1 MTRKGERRWHRRQP
15 LDRSAE
21 IVLPNQSPTLP
32 CTVEDI
38 SAGGVRIRFATA
50 VALPPEFVLEIP
62 SLTLRVDAHVVWSR
76 GEHYGVRFLW
86 PQQMSH
92 RAAGPDL
99 IDLGNPGCERV
110 SRPETGG

>member
-15 LDRSAE
+15 SNRSAE
-21 IVLPNQSPTLP
+21 IVLPNQSPTLT
-32 CTVEDI
+32 CNVEDI